1 MKKTILSALSITGGL
16 LLLSQSALAEPHP
29 GQELH
34 KSANCMKCHAEKP
47 YNPDKTT
54 SFELLVKRVQFCND
68 NLNSGM
74 FEDEVEELA
83 DYLNETFYHMPK

>member
-1 MKKTILSALSITGGL
+1 MKKLILSALSTITCMAFI
-16 LLLSQSALAEPHP
+16 SQPAFAEPHP

-34 KSANCMKCHAEKP
+34 ESSNCMSCHTDKP

-68 NLNSGM
+68 NLNTGL

-83 DYLNETFYHMPK
+83 DYLNETYYHMPK

>member
-1 MKKTILSALSITGGL
+1 MKKTLLTSLSLAGSI
-16 LLLSQSALAEPHP
+16 LLLSQPVLAEPHP

-34 KSANCMKCHAEKP
+34 ESSNCLKCHADKP

-54 SFELLVKRVQFCND
+54 SFEMLVKRVQYCND
-68 NLNSGM
+68 NLNTGL

-83 DYLNETFYHMPK
+83 DYLNETYYHMPK